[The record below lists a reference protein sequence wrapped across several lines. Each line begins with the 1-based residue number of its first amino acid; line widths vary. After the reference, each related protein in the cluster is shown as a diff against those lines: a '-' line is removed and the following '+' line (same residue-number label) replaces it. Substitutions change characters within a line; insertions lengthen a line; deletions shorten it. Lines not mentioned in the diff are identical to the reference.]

1 LGQCSGVV
9 NGVKN
14 SGHEPD
20 QEQPRSIRAFPFDAE
35 GADEEVRSEDLSSQ
49 KVSPRQ
55 LLWIDVNLRD
65 PRALA
70 DIGSALPIEPE
81 SLERMQ
87 ESPSRPHLQD
97 FEEYFHLNVQSL
109 VASSEEGGPEQ
120 IDCVVGQNWVLTA
133 HRENVELIDSF
144 LAPIR
149 GETELGR
156 VEGPVFLAIVL
167 DWVLSGYFRAIEELE
182 TRMDQFDQSLI
193 ARDMHEGSEQRLLSY
208 LVELRHAHHGAPTDT
223 LGSPRGL
230 RHALAARIRQGLQ
243 VGVGVRYRVLSERLD
258 KAIAAAENA
267 RETAMG
273 SLNIVMTRTA
283 QRTNHVMKMLTVIS
297 AVLLPALVIA
307 GILGMNF
314 RQSFFERTELF
325 WVVVVL
331 MVALGAGIVAFARH
345 RKWF

>member
-1 LGQCSGVV
+1 MGQCSGVV
-9 NGVKN
+9 DGVKK
-14 SGHEPD
+14 SGEEPD
-20 QEQPRSIRAFPFDAE
+20 QEQPRSIRAFLFDAE
-35 GADEEVRSEDLSSQ
+35 AADEEVRSEDLSSQ
-49 KVSPRQ
+49 KVGPRQ
-55 LLWIDVNLRD
+55 LLWIDVDLRD
-65 PRALA
+65 PLALA

-97 FEEYFHLNVQSL
+97 FEEYFHLNVQAL
-109 VASSEEGGPEQ
+109 VASSEEGGPEE
-120 IDCVVGQNWVLTA
+120 IDCVVGQNWMLTA
-133 HRENVELIDSF
+133 HRGNVELIDSF

-182 TRMDQFDQSLI
+182 TRMDKFDESLI
-193 ARDMHEGSEQRLLSY
+193 ARDMHAGSEQRLLSY
-208 LVELRHAHHGAPTDT
+208 LVELRHAITVLRRT
-223 LGSPRGL
+223 LSGHREIFATLSQPEFDKVSKSES
-230 RHALAARIRQGLQ
+230 AD
-243 VGVGVRYRVLSERLD
+243 RYRVLSERLD

-283 QRTNHVMKMLTVIS
+283 QRTNDVMKMLTVIS

-325 WVVVVL
+325 WVVVVV

-345 RKWF
+345 RRWF